1 MACKFVMAFHDK
13 NVICDCMIIRKINY
27 MMMWHVIPH
36 HTNLG
41 PCISMSLHFNLK
53 KFSATY
59 NYPK

>member
-1 MACKFVMAFHDK
+1 MAFHDK
-13 NVICDCMIIRKINY
+13 NVICDFMIGRKINY

-41 PCISMSLHFNLK
+41 PSISMSLHFNFK
-53 KFSATY
+53 KSSATY